1 MSQNIIE
8 VHISEIRVGDTIV
21 CLDGY
26 ERTVTPQNI
35 KKDKFMGVTLF
46 GDSYKLGTIKVK
58 KVNYA

>member
-1 MSQNIIE
+1 MVNIIE
-8 VHISEIRVGDTIV
+8 VHISEIRVGDTII

-26 ERTVTPQNI
+26 ERTVGPQNI